1 MFTFDPVGVYSTT
14 AVVDSIK
21 QFLKVFRIN
30 ETSVFQAYEHI
41 KIQMNGGNAPT
52 AKLSG

>member
-14 AVVDSIK
+14 TVVDSIK
-21 QFLKVFRIN
+21 QFLKFFKIN
-30 ETSVFQAYEHI
+30 ETSVFQAYET
-41 KIQMNGGNAPT
+41 QMNGGNAPT

>member
-1 MFTFDPVGVYSTT
+1 MM
-14 AVVDSIK
+14 VVVMVVNSIK
-21 QFLKVFRIN
+21 QFLKVFKIN

-41 KIQMNGGNAPT
+41 KTQMNGGNAPT